1 MSLIIAMSL
10 FALSMS
16 VSPGPV
22 NLVTFS
28 SGLNYGFVPSL
39 PFVAGGALGFTLL
52 LVVVGLGLGQL
63 IALSPLFM
71 QVLTYAGT
79 AFICYMGYKIATA
92 HPELPGAPERQPH
105 FLQGAALQWLNPKA
119 WIGSLSGISAFEAT
133 LGNGLFFFAS
143 LYGVICFFSIAL
155 WALAG
160 SKVSGLLQN
169 RRHLLWC
176 NRVMGGLLILVAFY
190 LLALH
195 LVAQSNS

>member
-28 SGLNYGFVPSL
+28 SGLNYGFLPSL
-39 PFVAGGALGFTLL
+39 PFVAGAALGFTLL
-52 LVVVGLGLGQL
+52 LVVVGLGLGQMV
-63 IALSPLFM
+63 ALSPALM

-105 FLQGAALQWLNPKA
+105 FFQGAALQWLNPKA
-119 WIGSLSGISAFEAT
+119 WISSLSGVSAFEAT
-133 LGNGLFFFAS
+133 LGNGLFVFAS
-143 LYGVICFFSIAL
+143 LYLVICFFSVAV
-155 WALAG
+155 WAFAG
-160 SKVSGLLQN
+160 ARVSGLLRDRSN
-169 RRHLLWC
+169 LLWC
-176 NRVMGGLLILVAFY
+176 NRVMGGLLIIVAIY
-190 LLALH
+190 LLYLH
-195 LVAQSNS
+195 I